1 MTVKIHDTDSD
12 QTTEHQINGNL
23 SDDAWDLVKAADG
36 ALGVAGDMPY
46 SELVI
51 AKDIRAKN
59 TRKIVV
65 NWRNGRGST
74 GTYTFR

>member
-1 MTVKIHDTDSD
+1 MKVTIHDTDSD
-12 QTTEHQINGNL
+12 QTTEHLVDGNL
-23 SDDAWDLVKAADG
+23 DGNAWDLVKAADA

-51 AKDIRAKN
+51 TADTRTKN